1 MIEII
6 LMTFIWILWTLFSPL
21 TQSYKY
27 RKRKHTSFWF
37 IYGFKNIV
45 KLKVRSSAFQYL
57 LRIKLTHSKM
67 SGLTYKKF
75 QLQEYLIS
83 PIFNNESRN
92 LLFRLRTRTVSGKRM
107 ILEDYIQTPP
117 VLWGVGKQTPYQTS
131 WHVCHYYLNTKVL
144 KWAAAIFVMKIY
156 FLNIFKNKRSHRI
169 ISTAAAD

>member
-1 MIEII
+1 MGVYIHFTRGWSGHFHFMIEII
-6 LMTFIWILWTLFSPL
+6 LMTFIWILWTLSSPL
-21 TQSYKY
+21 TQSDKY
-27 RKRKHTSFWF
+27 RKWKHTSFWF

-92 LLFRLRTRTVSGKRM
+92 LLFRLRTRAYRLTLLLFNPTHDILMQFLLYCSSLNLTPNIQIPSNYPNFTCITRQSSIM
-107 ILEDYIQTPP
+107 IHDTWYML
-117 VLWGVGKQTPYQTS
+117 
-131 WHVCHYYLNTKVL
+131 
-144 KWAAAIFVMKIY
+144 
-156 FLNIFKNKRSHRI
+156 
-169 ISTAAAD
+169 

>member
-6 LMTFIWILWTLFSPL
+6 LMTFIWILWTLSSPL
-21 TQSYKY
+21 TQSDKY
-27 RKRKHTSFWF
+27 RKWKHTSFWF

-83 PIFNNESRN
+83 PIYNNESRN

-117 VLWGVGKQTPYQTS
+117 VLWSVGKQTFYQTS

-156 FLNIFKNKRSHRI
+156 FLNIFKNKRSRRI
-169 ISTAAAD
+169 ISTAAVD